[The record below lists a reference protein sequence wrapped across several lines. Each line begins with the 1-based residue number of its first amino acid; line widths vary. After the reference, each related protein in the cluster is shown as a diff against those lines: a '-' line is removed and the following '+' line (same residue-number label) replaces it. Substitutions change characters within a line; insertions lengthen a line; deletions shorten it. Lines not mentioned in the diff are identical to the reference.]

1 MANLQQTYNGD
12 LTSALAGAI
21 ANKVINAAGMAKEQ
35 KEKSA
40 KDNITSQPGSLFAS
54 ALGHEFGGDLFNR
67 TLGNFSSKI
76 PFKQTDPSSSKE
88 ARFRAK
94 FPGNTDGPVQRAEDK
109 LKEDDGSLPVSDA
122 QVRQFASKLLG
133 ANVEKKLNVV
143 EFSVNQLSGEIR
155 SLNSTLG
162 STQNL
167 IFDQNQMLA
176 SKFDQILEV
185 FSTNK
190 QFQEEIVEKGK
201 AERREVEL
209 EKEKDLSS
217 AVKLATFDK
226 SETKSGNNFID
237 ALQRIRALADK
248 KKLNLFKELL
258 DNVKK
263 PGRAST
269 AALRSVAILFDQDF
283 RKGPIKESTDAF
295 ERFYMSA
302 MREFQYDTR
311 TAMQKSGYE
320 TTDDIL
326 EGIVSGKIELP
337 SSSGVGATTA
347 TVKAKPQ
354 RQGKDLLES
363 LVGAPPGILGDAP
376 MGVTEKLGKEAADT
390 LQSNM
395 VYMTRVIGNDVPVD
409 KLGEALQDP
418 KRFSKLQQQLQ
429 REMGMGLSEE
439 VAKDILTQASAL
451 KTNFAQKS
459 GKLGTEAAE
468 AVAARAGTKAG
479 AEAFVK
485 GNTKS
490 AKMLGKASK
499 FTPGVGT
506 GIALAE
512 AAFRLGTGDT
522 TGAALSVLS
531 AIPVAGWAF
540 TAIDIARDMG
550 YNPLGLP
557 EYETGTGYTQKGP
570 GILHG
575 TEARVTDKNRSDL
588 NNSVLDSFNYPI
600 NYLASATQS
609 FASKTGTAR
618 AVSSMIKDSGV
629 SYDFVNVPFS
639 PDVGNLQQA
648 SSVREPSRAIERLL
662 RLRDRQ
668 IFNQYK
674 KLQDPPE
681 VDPLDPSN
689 NKANNDMETP
699 PPVQQIAQAN
709 LHIPTGNTAITFS
722 KEQGIDAS
730 GEPGV
735 DFSFGDY
742 KSNYSLFDGVVV
754 ETGKL
759 YGSGY
764 GNVVTV
770 RSKDANGRE
779 FDAMYAHF
787 GDGTIAVKAGQ
798 KVKAGD
804 YLGPVGWDEANG
816 RPSPGAG
823 NMTGPHTSL
832 DFFEPNTKPGEV
844 TGPFTD
850 RGPIIEAIMQGG
862 VPSTEG
868 GGGGIGGPGMMGPQ
882 SPMSNADYYSLLAI
896 SALEDDDDQGR
907 ADVAQAL
914 YNRLEG
920 HRAGSNYYQKN
931 NTLKSHIV
939 AKDQFQPTFYNK
951 ADWHRIVD
959 METAIT
965 ALVMSKKGRARG
977 WTRDYALQ
985 VLNETEKALLN
996 PELQAEAARHVKGR
1010 TYFLGTSEQGN
1021 MQAGD
1026 VLRNPDDNFFSMWYD
1041 EDNPYGSKGVP
1052 PAAAIPPRMIA
1063 PDPGPTP
1070 PPPIAPPGNQ
1080 WWDMLDLFPNQSK
1093 LNEMERISSNMDE
1106 MEDGIPVQMVV
1117 VNNTILQNEG
1127 TTNISSSKSFDNPVR
1142 RYQMAVLGA

>member
-1 MANLQQTYNGD
+1 MANLQQTYSGD

-94 FPGNTDGPVQRAEDK
+94 FPGNTEGPVQRAEDK

-185 FSTNK
+185 FSTNR

-201 AERREVEL
+201 TERREIEL
-209 EKEKDLSS
+209 EKEQDLSS
-217 AVKLATFDK
+217 AVKLAEFDK
-226 SETKSGNNFID
+226 PELKSGNNFLD

-248 KKLNLFKELL
+248 KKLNLFKDLL

-263 PGRAST
+263 PGRVGT
-269 AALRSVAILFDQDF
+269 AAIRNVLLMLGGGKTWKDKSA
-283 RKGPIKESTDAF
+283 KAF
-295 ERFYMSA
+295 ESFYRSS
-302 MREFQYDTR
+302 MRDFQYDTR
-311 TAMQKSGYE
+311 TGLQKFGFE
-320 TTDDIL
+320 TKDDL
-326 EGIVSGKIELP
+326 VEGLAKGTISIGEEGK
-337 SSSGVGATTA
+337 V

-354 RQGKDLLES
+354 RQGREVLENLL
-363 LVGAPPGILGDAP
+363 GAPPGLFGDAP
-376 MGVTEKLGKEAADT
+376 MGVTEKLGREAADT

-395 VYMTRVIGNDVPVD
+395 IYMTRVIGNDVSID

-439 VAKDILTQASAL
+439 VARDILTQASAL
-451 KTNFAQKS
+451 KTDFAQKS
-459 GKLGTEAAE
+459 GKLAPKAAE
-468 AVAARAGTKAG
+468 AIAAKAGTKAG

-490 AKMLGKASK
+490 AKLLGKASK

-506 GIALAE
+506 GIALTE
-512 AAFRLGTGDT
+512 AVFRLGTGDP
-522 TGAALSVLS
+522 TGAALSLLS

-557 EYETGTGYTQKGP
+557 EYETGTGYTKKGP

-588 NNSVLDSFNYPI
+588 NNSVLDSFNSPI

-609 FASKTGTAR
+609 FASKTGTTR

-674 KLQDPPE
+674 KLQDPE
-681 VDPLDPSN
+681 DLDRLDPKN
-689 NKANNDMETP
+689 LDKANNMETP
-699 PPVQQIAQAN
+699 QPQVQQIVKAN
-709 LHIPTGNTAITFS
+709 LSQPTGKTAITFS

-735 DFSFGDY
+735 DFSFEDY

-764 GNVVTV
+764 GNVVTI

-804 YLGPVGWDEANG
+804 YLGPVGWDEATG
-816 RPSPGAG
+816 RPAPGAG

-850 RGPIIEAIMQGG
+850 RGPIIESILQGG
-862 VPSTEG
+862 VPSTE
-868 GGGGIGGPGMMGPQ
+868 GGIGGPGMMGPQ

-1041 EDNPYGSKGVP
+1041 EDNPYGSNGVP

-1063 PDPGPTP
+1063 PDPGPPP
-1070 PPPIAPPGNQ
+1070 PPPIAPPSNQ

-1093 LNEMERISSNMDE
+1093 LNDMERISSNMDQ

-1117 VNNTILQNEG
+1117 VNNTIIKNN
-1127 TTNISSSKSFDNPVR
+1127 TSTRISSSKSFDNPVR
-1142 RYQMAVLGA
+1142 RYQMAALGA

>member
-1 MANLQQTYNGD
+1 MANLQQTYSGD

-122 QVRQFASKLLG
+122 QVRKFASKLLG

-185 FSTNK
+185 FSTNR

-209 EKEKDLSS
+209 EKEQDLSS

-226 SETKSGNNFID
+226 SESKSGNNFID

-248 KKLNLFKELL
+248 KKLNLFKDVL

-263 PGRAST
+263 PGRAGV
-269 AALRSVAILFDQDF
+269 AAIRNVLLMLGGGKKWKDKSA
-283 RKGPIKESTDAF
+283 DAF

-302 MREFQYDTR
+302 MRDFQYDTK
-311 TAMQKSGYE
+311 TGLQKFGFE
-320 TTDDIL
+320 TKDDL
-326 EGIVSGKIELP
+326 VEGLAKGTISIGEKGK
-337 SSSGVGATTA
+337 V

-354 RQGKDLLES
+354 RPGAELLES
-363 LVGAPPGILGDAP
+363 LLPGAPKIFSDVPI
-376 MGVTEKLGKEAADT
+376 GVTEKLGKEAADT

-395 VYMTRVIGNDVPVD
+395 IYMTRVIGNDVPID

-451 KTNFAQKS
+451 KTDFAQKS
-459 GKLGTEAAE
+459 GKLATETAE
-468 AVAARAGTKAG
+468 AVAARATTKAG

-588 NNSVLDSFNYPI
+588 NNSVLDSFNSPI

-609 FASKTGTAR
+609 FASKTGTSR
-618 AVSSMIKDSGV
+618 AVSSMIKNSGV

-639 PDVGNLQQA
+639 PDVGNIQQA
-648 SSVREPSRAIERLL
+648 SAVREPSRAIERLMG
-662 RLRDRQ
+662 RKDRR
-668 IFNQYK
+668 IFD
-674 KLQDPPE
+674 KLD
-681 VDPLDPSN
+681 DN
-689 NKANNDMETP
+689 NMDTP
-699 PPVQQIAQAN
+699 PPTPPQEQRQQQQPQVNQPQAN
-709 LHIPTGNTAITFS
+709 LHIPTGDTAITFS

-764 GNVVTV
+764 GNVVTI

-787 GDGTIAVKAGQ
+787 GDGTIAVKTGQ
-798 KVKAGD
+798 KVKVGD

-816 RPSPGAG
+816 RPAPGAG

-850 RGPIIEAIMQGG
+850 RGPIIEAIIQGG

-1041 EDNPYGSKGVP
+1041 ENNPYGSKGVP

>member
-1 MANLQQTYNGD
+1 
-12 LTSALAGAI
+12 
-21 ANKVINAAGMAKEQ
+21 
-35 KEKSA
+35 
-40 KDNITSQPGSLFAS
+40 
-54 ALGHEFGGDLFNR
+54 
-67 TLGNFSSKI
+67 
-76 PFKQTDPSSSKE
+76 
-88 ARFRAK
+88 
-94 FPGNTDGPVQRAEDK
+94 
-109 LKEDDGSLPVSDA
+109 
-122 QVRQFASKLLG
+122 
-133 ANVEKKLNVV
+133 
-143 EFSVNQLSGEIR
+143 
-155 SLNSTLG
+155 
-162 STQNL
+162 
-167 IFDQNQMLA
+167 
-176 SKFDQILEV
+176 
-185 FSTNK
+185 
-190 QFQEEIVEKGK
+190 
-201 AERREVEL
+201 
-209 EKEKDLSS
+209 
-217 AVKLATFDK
+217 
-226 SETKSGNNFID
+226 
-237 ALQRIRALADK
+237 
-248 KKLNLFKELL
+248 
-258 DNVKK
+258 
-263 PGRAST
+263 
-269 AALRSVAILFDQDF
+269 
-283 RKGPIKESTDAF
+283 
-295 ERFYMSA
+295 
-302 MREFQYDTR
+302 
-311 TAMQKSGYE
+311 
-320 TTDDIL
+320 
-326 EGIVSGKIELP
+326 
-337 SSSGVGATTA
+337 
-347 TVKAKPQ
+347 
-354 RQGKDLLES
+354 
-363 LVGAPPGILGDAP
+363 
-376 MGVTEKLGKEAADT
+376 
-390 LQSNM
+390 
-395 VYMTRVIGNDVPVD
+395 MTRVIGNDVSVD

-439 VAKDILTQASAL
+439 VARDILTQASAL
-451 KTNFAQKS
+451 KTDFAQKS
-459 GKLGTEAAE
+459 GKLATETAE
-468 AVAARAGTKAG
+468 AVAARATTKAG

-506 GIALAE
+506 GIALTE
-512 AAFRLGTGDT
+512 AAFRLGTGDP

-531 AIPVAGWAF
+531 AIPIAGWAF

-575 TEARVTDKNRSDL
+575 TEARITDKNRSDL

-639 PDVGNLQQA
+639 PDVGNIQQA
-648 SSVREPSRAIERLL
+648 SAVREPSRAIERLMG
-662 RLRDRQ
+662 RKDRR
-668 IFNQYK
+668 IFD
-674 KLQDPPE
+674 KLD
-681 VDPLDPSN
+681 DN
-689 NKANNDMETP
+689 NMDTP
-699 PPVQQIAQAN
+699 PPTPPQEQRQQQQPQVNQPQAN
-709 LHIPTGNTAITFS
+709 LHIPTGDTAITFS

-764 GNVVTV
+764 GNVVTI

-798 KVKAGD
+798 KVKVGD
-804 YLGPVGWDEANG
+804 YLGPVGWDEATG
-816 RPSPGAG
+816 RPAPGAG

-850 RGPIIEAIMQGG
+850 RGPIIEAIIQGG
-862 VPSTEG
+862 VPSTNG

-1041 EDNPYGSKGVP
+1041 EDNPYGSNGVP

-1063 PDPGPTP
+1063 PDPGPLP
-1070 PPPIAPPGNQ
+1070 PPPIAPPDNQ

-1106 MEDGIPVQMVV
+1106 IEDGIPVQMVV
-1117 VNNTILQNEG
+1117 VNNTIIKNEG

-1142 RYQMAVLGA
+1142 KYQMAVLGA

>member
-1 MANLQQTYNGD
+1 MANLQQTYSGD

-40 KDNITSQPGSLFAS
+40 KDNVTSQPGSLFAS

-76 PFKQTDPSSSKE
+76 PFNQTDPSSSKE

-94 FPGNTDGPVQRAEDK
+94 FPGNTDGPVQKAEDK

-122 QVRQFASKLLG
+122 QVRKFASKLLG

-185 FSTNK
+185 FSTNR

-201 AERREVEL
+201 AERKEVEL
-209 EKEKDLSS
+209 EKEQDLSS

-226 SETKSGNNFID
+226 PESKSGNNFID

-248 KKLNLFKELL
+248 KKLNLFKDLL

-263 PGRAST
+263 PGRVGT
-269 AALRSVAILFDQDF
+269 AAIRNVLLMLGGGKKWKDKSA
-283 RKGPIKESTDAF
+283 KAF
-295 ERFYMSA
+295 ESFYKSS
-302 MREFQYDTR
+302 MRDFQYDTR
-311 TAMQKSGYE
+311 TPMQKSGYN
-320 TTDDIL
+320 TTDDFL
-326 EGIVSGKIELP
+326 EGLTTGNINIGKE
-337 SSSGVGATTA
+337 GQVK
-347 TVKAKPQ
+347 VKAKPQ
-354 RQGKDLLES
+354 RQGKELLES
-363 LVGAPPGILGDAP
+363 MLGVPPGLFGDAP
-376 MGVTEKLGKEAADT
+376 MGVTEKLGREAADT

-395 VYMTRVIGNDVPVD
+395 IYMTRVIGNDVPVD

-451 KTNFAQKS
+451 KTDFAQKS
-459 GKLGTEAAE
+459 GKLATETAE
-468 AVAARAGTKAG
+468 AVAARATTKAG

-506 GIALAE
+506 GIALTE
-512 AAFRLGTGDT
+512 AAFRLGTGDP

-575 TEARVTDKNRSDL
+575 TEARITDKNRSDL

-639 PDVGNLQQA
+639 PDVGNIQQA
-648 SSVREPSRAIERLL
+648 SAVREPSRAIERLIGRKD
-662 RLRDRQ
+662 RL
-668 IFNQYK
+668 IFD
-674 KLQDPPE
+674 KLD
-681 VDPLDPSN
+681 DN
-689 NKANNDMETP
+689 NMDTP
-699 PPVQQIAQAN
+699 PPIPPQEQRQQQQPQANQPQTN
-709 LHIPTGNTAITFS
+709 LHIPTGKTSITFS
-722 KEQGIDAS
+722 KEQGVDAS

-735 DFSFGDY
+735 DFSFEDY

-764 GNVVTV
+764 GNVVTI

-816 RPSPGAG
+816 RPAPGAG

-850 RGPIIEAIMQGG
+850 RGPIIESILQGG

-882 SPMSNADYYSLLAI
+882 SPMNNADYYSLLAI

-985 VLNETEKALLN
+985 VLNDTEKALLN
-996 PELQAEAARHVKGR
+996 PELQDEAASHVKGR

-1041 EDNPYGSKGVP
+1041 EDNPYGSNGVP

-1063 PDPGPTP
+1063 PDPGPLPP
-1070 PPPIAPPGNQ
+1070 PPPIAPPDNQ

-1117 VNNTILQNEG
+1117 VNNTILKNEG

>member
-1 MANLQQTYNGD
+1 MANLQQTYSGD

-40 KDNITSQPGSLFAS
+40 KDNITSQPGSLFVS
-54 ALGHEFGGDLFNR
+54 ALGHEFGGDLFNK

-185 FSTNK
+185 FSTNR

-201 AERREVEL
+201 TERREIEL
-209 EKEKDLSS
+209 EKEQDLSS
-217 AVKLATFDK
+217 AVKLAEFDK
-226 SETKSGNNFID
+226 PEPKTGNNFLD
-237 ALQRIRALADK
+237 ALQRVRALADK
-248 KKLNLFKELL
+248 KKLNLFKDLL

-269 AALRSVAILFDQDF
+269 AALRNVAVLFNRE
-283 RKGPIKESTDAF
+283 RKSGKIKTESKRFTKAF
-295 ERFYMSA
+295 ESFYKSS
-302 MREFQYDTR
+302 MRDFQYDDR
-311 TAMQKSGYE
+311 GSLQKSGYN
-320 TTDDIL
+320 
-326 EGIVSGKIELP
+326 
-337 SSSGVGATTA
+337 TA
-347 TVKAKPQ
+347 D
-354 RQGKDLLES
+354 DLLEGFITGNINIEGGQVTVKS
-363 LVGAPPGILGDAP
+363 KNPKPGQELLESIIGAPSGLFGD
-376 MGVTEKLGKEAADT
+376 KLGREAADT

-395 VYMTRVIGNDVPVD
+395 IYMTRVIGNDVSID

-439 VAKDILTQASAL
+439 VARDILTQASAL
-451 KTNFAQKS
+451 KTDFAQKS
-459 GKLGTEAAE
+459 GKLAPKAAE
-468 AVAARAGTKAG
+468 AIAAKAGTKAG

-485 GNTKS
+485 GSTKS
-490 AKMLGKASK
+490 SKMLGKAGK
-499 FTPGVGT
+499 FVPGVGT
-506 GIALAE
+506 SIALGE
-512 AAFRLGTGDT
+512 AAFRLGTGDV
-522 TGAALSVLS
+522 TGAALSLLS

-540 TAIDIARDMG
+540 TAIDIGRDLG
-550 YNPLGLP
+550 FNPLGLP
-557 EYETGTGYTQKGP
+557 EYETGTGYTKKGP

-575 TEARVTDKNRSDL
+575 TEARVTNKNRSDL
-588 NNSVLDSFNYPI
+588 NNSVLDSFNSPI

-609 FASKTGTAR
+609 FASKTGTTR

-674 KLQDPPE
+674 KLQDPE
-681 VDPLDPSN
+681 DLDRLDPKN
-689 NKANNDMETP
+689 LNKANNNMETP
-699 PPVQQIAQAN
+699 QPQVQQIAQAN
-709 LHIPTGNTAITFS
+709 LSQPTGKTAITFS
-722 KEQGIDAS
+722 KEQGVDAS

-735 DFSFGDY
+735 DFSFEDY

-764 GNVVTV
+764 GNVVTI

-804 YLGPVGWDEANG
+804 YLGPVGWDEATG
-816 RPSPGAG
+816 RPAPGAG

-850 RGPIIEAIMQGG
+850 RGPIIESILQGG
-862 VPSTEG
+862 VPSTE
-868 GGGGIGGPGMMGPQ
+868 GGIGGPGMMGPQ

-985 VLNETEKALLN
+985 VLNDTEKALLN

-1041 EDNPYGSKGVP
+1041 EDNPYGSNGVP

-1063 PDPGPTP
+1063 PDPGPPP
-1070 PPPIAPPGNQ
+1070 PPPIAPPSNQ

-1093 LNEMERISSNMDE
+1093 LNDMERISSNMDQ

-1117 VNNTILQNEG
+1117 VNNTIIKNN
-1127 TTNISSSKSFDNPVR
+1127 TSTRISSSKSFDNPVR
-1142 RYQMAVLGA
+1142 RYQMAALGA

>member
-1 MANLQQTYNGD
+1 
-12 LTSALAGAI
+12 
-21 ANKVINAAGMAKEQ
+21 
-35 KEKSA
+35 
-40 KDNITSQPGSLFAS
+40 
-54 ALGHEFGGDLFNR
+54 
-67 TLGNFSSKI
+67 
-76 PFKQTDPSSSKE
+76 
-88 ARFRAK
+88 
-94 FPGNTDGPVQRAEDK
+94 
-109 LKEDDGSLPVSDA
+109 
-122 QVRQFASKLLG
+122 
-133 ANVEKKLNVV
+133 
-143 EFSVNQLSGEIR
+143 
-155 SLNSTLG
+155 
-162 STQNL
+162 
-167 IFDQNQMLA
+167 
-176 SKFDQILEV
+176 
-185 FSTNK
+185 
-190 QFQEEIVEKGK
+190 
-201 AERREVEL
+201 
-209 EKEKDLSS
+209 
-217 AVKLATFDK
+217 
-226 SETKSGNNFID
+226 
-237 ALQRIRALADK
+237 
-248 KKLNLFKELL
+248 
-258 DNVKK
+258 
-263 PGRAST
+263 
-269 AALRSVAILFDQDF
+269 
-283 RKGPIKESTDAF
+283 
-295 ERFYMSA
+295 
-302 MREFQYDTR
+302 
-311 TAMQKSGYE
+311 
-320 TTDDIL
+320 
-326 EGIVSGKIELP
+326 
-337 SSSGVGATTA
+337 
-347 TVKAKPQ
+347 
-354 RQGKDLLES
+354 
-363 LVGAPPGILGDAP
+363 
-376 MGVTEKLGKEAADT
+376 
-390 LQSNM
+390 
-395 VYMTRVIGNDVPVD
+395 
-409 KLGEALQDP
+409 
-418 KRFSKLQQQLQ
+418 
-429 REMGMGLSEE
+429 
-439 VAKDILTQASAL
+439 
-451 KTNFAQKS
+451 
-459 GKLGTEAAE
+459 
-468 AVAARAGTKAG
+468 
-479 AEAFVK
+479 
-485 GNTKS
+485 
-490 AKMLGKASK
+490 
-499 FTPGVGT
+499 
-506 GIALAE
+506 
-512 AAFRLGTGDT
+512 
-522 TGAALSVLS
+522 
-531 AIPVAGWAF
+531 
-540 TAIDIARDMG
+540 
-550 YNPLGLP
+550 
-557 EYETGTGYTQKGP
+557 
-570 GILHG
+570 
-575 TEARVTDKNRSDL
+575 
-588 NNSVLDSFNYPI
+588 
-600 NYLASATQS
+600 
-609 FASKTGTAR
+609 
-618 AVSSMIKDSGV
+618 MIKDSGV

-639 PDVGNLQQA
+639 PDVGNIQQA
-648 SSVREPSRAIERLL
+648 SAVREPSRAIERLL

-764 GNVVTV
+764 GNVVTI

-798 KVKAGD
+798 KVKIGD
-804 YLGPVGWDEANG
+804 YLGPVGWDEATG
-816 RPSPGAG
+816 RPAPGAG

-844 TGPFTD
+844 TGPFGG

-862 VPSTEG
+862 VPSTNG

-1070 PPPIAPPGNQ
+1070 PPPIAPPSNQ

-1093 LNEMERISSNMDE
+1093 LNDMERISSNMDQ

-1117 VNNTILQNEG
+1117 VNNTIIKNN
-1127 TTNISSSKSFDNPVR
+1127 TSTRISSSKSFDNPVR
-1142 RYQMAVLGA
+1142 RYQMAALGA

>member
-1 MANLQQTYNGD
+1 MANLQQTYSGD

-21 ANKVINAAGMAKEQ
+21 ASKVINAAGMAKEQ

-122 QVRQFASKLLG
+122 QVRKFASKLLG

-185 FSTNK
+185 FSTNR

-209 EKEKDLSS
+209 EKEQDLSS

-226 SETKSGNNFID
+226 SESKSGNNFID
-237 ALQRIRALADK
+237 ALQRIRALADR
-248 KKLNLFKELL
+248 KKLNLFKEVL

-263 PGRAST
+263 PGRAGV
-269 AALRSVAILFDQDF
+269 AAIRNVLLMLGGGKKWKDKSA
-283 RKGPIKESTDAF
+283 DAF

-302 MREFQYDTR
+302 MRDFQYDTK
-311 TAMQKSGYE
+311 TGLQKFGFE
-320 TTDDIL
+320 TTDDL
-326 EGIVSGKIELP
+326 VEGLAKGDIVVNKDK
-337 SSSGVGATTA
+337 V

-354 RQGKDLLES
+354 RQGAELLES
-363 LVGAPPGILGDAP
+363 LLPGAPKIFSDAP
-376 MGVTEKLGKEAADT
+376 IGVTEKLGREAADT

-395 VYMTRVIGNDVPVD
+395 IYMTRVIGNDVPID

-439 VAKDILTQASAL
+439 VARDILTQASAL
-451 KTNFAQKS
+451 KTDFAQKS
-459 GKLGTEAAE
+459 GKLGTKAAE
-468 AVAARAGTKAG
+468 AVAAKAGTKAG

-506 GIALAE
+506 GIALTE
-512 AAFRLGTGDT
+512 AAFRLGTGDP

-531 AIPVAGWAF
+531 AIPIAGWAF

-575 TEARVTDKNRSDL
+575 TEARITDKNRSDL

-639 PDVGNLQQA
+639 PDVGNIQQA
-648 SSVREPSRAIERLL
+648 SAVREPSRAIERLMG
-662 RLRDRQ
+662 RKDRR
-668 IFNQYK
+668 IFD
-674 KLQDPPE
+674 KLD
-681 VDPLDPSN
+681 DN
-689 NKANNDMETP
+689 NMDTP
-699 PPVQQIAQAN
+699 PPTPPQEQRQQQQPQVNQPQAN
-709 LHIPTGNTAITFS
+709 LHIPTGDTAITFS

-764 GNVVTV
+764 GNVVTI

-787 GDGTIAVKAGQ
+787 GDGTIVVKAGQ
-798 KVKAGD
+798 KVKVGD
-804 YLGPVGWDEANG
+804 YLGPVGWNEATG
-816 RPSPGAG
+816 RPAPGAG

-850 RGPIIEAIMQGG
+850 RGPIIEAIIQGG
-862 VPSTEG
+862 VPSTNG

-985 VLNETEKALLN
+985 VLNDTEKALLN
-996 PELQAEAARHVKGR
+996 PELQDEAARHVKGR

-1041 EDNPYGSKGVP
+1041 EDNPYGSNGVP

-1063 PDPGPTP
+1063 PDPGPLP
-1070 PPPIAPPGNQ
+1070 PPPIAPPDNQ

-1106 MEDGIPVQMVV
+1106 IEDGIPVQMVV
-1117 VNNTILQNEG
+1117 VNNTIIKNEG

-1142 RYQMAVLGA
+1142 KYQMAVLGA